1 MDGHNLDVSE
11 RPAGSATVAITG
23 AAGFLGSHLCDHF
36 LAQGWNVVGI
46 DNLLTGVAGNLAH
59 LEGNGRFRF
68 LRRDVVKLFA
78 VDGPIDLVLHFAS
91 PASPRDYL
99 RYPIQTLEV
108 DSVGTVNALALA
120 ETHGARFVLAS
131 TSEVYGDPH
140 VHPQPE
146 SYWGNVNPVGPRSVY
161 DEAKRFAEALTMAY
175 QRSRGLDV
183 RIARIFNTYGPRM
196 RGSDGRVIPQF
207 ITCALSGVPLPVHGD
222 GRQTRSFCFV
232 ADLIEGIYR
241 LATRDGLGGEVF
253 NLGNPEEVSVLEL
266 VHTLGSLMGATPDV
280 VYLPLPQDDP
290 TRRRPDIRKAQDRL
304 GWAPTVA
311 LREGLRRTIEWF
323 ATVAQQQIPS
333 LPV

>member
-1 MDGHNLDVSE
+1 VSE
-11 RPAGSATVAITG
+11 RPAGSGTVAITG

-36 LAQGWNVVGI
+36 LARGWRVVGI

-68 LRRDVVKLFA
+68 LRRDVAKLFT

-120 ETHGARFVLAS
+120 EAHRARFVLAS

-175 QRSRGLDV
+175 HRSRDLDA
-183 RIARIFNTYGPRM
+183 RIVRIFNTYGPRM
-196 RGSDGRVIPQF
+196 RANDGRVVPQF

-232 ADLIEGIYR
+232 GDLVEGIYR
-241 LATRDGLGGEVF
+241 LATHDGVGGEVI

-266 VHTLGSLMGATPDV
+266 IDTLAALIGATLDV

-304 GWAPTVA
+304 GWAPTVP
-311 LREGLRRTIEWF
+311 LREGLRRTIESF
-323 ATVAQQQIPS
+323 GAVAKEPS
-333 LPV
+333 PPLLV